1 MWELELRHKYE
12 ISLSRQIYLSFK
24 ERILSG
30 QLPQGEALPSTRQL
44 AQDLAVSRNTV
55 CEAYD
60 MLWAEGFL
68 IRSQGAPTRVAQGLA
83 IRRDCTQRPKEATKE
98 PIPILWDFQTGQPD
112 VSLFPWQQWCQ
123 IIREAADALS
133 VHQLQYG
140 GGKGDYALCEE
151 IARYLLRG
159 RGIMVDPE
167 DVFITSGATQ
177 ALHLLVDILHKQD
190 CAFALESPSHPG
202 IRNVISDKGYPLCY
216 LPVDR
221 SGAELS
227 VLNGQKICA
236 VYVTPSHQFPLGCI
250 LPATR
255 RAALIRLAMEQDFY
269 IIEDDYDSE
278 FRYSG
283 PPISPIYSMEPSR
296 VVYVGTFSKSMFPAL
311 RLGFAVLPK
320 QLQAKWRHSR
330 KYMDVQNPV
339 LEQAALCEFL
349 RSRKLDRHVQRMR
362 KSYAQ
367 KREVLLGEIR
377 RCFGADANIWG
388 DASGLH
394 MALELPNME
403 FGEEFEN
410 KTRAEGLRIVPVSHY
425 CPGQVAHTNQLL
437 IGYGHLTQAQIEEGV
452 RVLHKVIGD
461 L

>member
-1 MWELELRHKYE
+1 MWELELRHQCE
-12 ISLSRQIYLSFK
+12 ISLSRQIYLSFQ

-30 QLPQGEALPSTRQL
+30 LIAQGEALPSTRQL

-60 MLWAEGFL
+60 MLWTEGFL

-83 IRRDCTQRPKEATKE
+83 IRRNDMRHPKQPPKEAY
-98 PIPILWDFQTGQPD
+98 PIQWDFQTGQPD
-112 VSLFPWQQWCQ
+112 VSLFPLTQWSQ
-123 IIREAADALS
+123 IIRDAADALS
-133 VHQLQYG
+133 VRQLQYG
-140 GGKGDYALCEE
+140 GGKGDDALCEE
-151 IARYLLRG
+151 IARYLLRS
-159 RGIMVDPE
+159 RGITVDPA

-177 ALHLLVDILHKQD
+177 ALHLLVDILHKED
-190 CAFALESPSHPG
+190 CTFALECPSHPG
-202 IRNVISDKGYPLCY
+202 IRNVIVDKGYPLCY
-216 LPVDR
+216 MPVDR
-221 SGAELS
+221 SGADIS
-227 VLNGQKICA
+227 VPSGQKICA

-349 RSRKLDRHVQRMR
+349 RSRKLDRYVQRMR
-362 KSYAQ
+362 RSYSQ

-377 RCFGADANIWG
+377 RAFGADADIWG

-394 MALELPNME
+394 MALELPGME
-403 FGEEFEN
+403 FGEEFLE
-410 KTRAEGLRIVPVSHY
+410 KCRDEGMRIVPVSHY
-425 CPGQVAHTNQLL
+425 CPGQEAHKNQLL
-437 IGYGHLTQAQIEEGV
+437 IGYGHLTHAQIEEGV
-452 RVLHKVIGD
+452 RVLHRVISD